1 MEDRTVTV
9 STLTADATRNVNDI
23 LTHAIQHA
31 PEQRALVVYDTD
43 SELARI
49 LTTAYRNVLPD
60 ATYLD
65 FNEHTKE
72 EIVAAFDT
80 LSPRDLV
87 ILIQSMDFRLNEF
100 RIRIYLFQKKLK
112 VIDHMHLS
120 RNTEDSWKTYVD
132 ALAYDPEWYRT
143 TGRELKSILTQADTL
158 RIQTG
163 DAILTLE
170 GGMEEPK
177 LNIGDYTGM
186 ENIGGT
192 FPIGEVFTEAKDLSK
207 LNGSLMI
214 YAFADKSFHISMH
227 EPFRI
232 DIKDGSLVG
241 WSENAPQSFIEIA
254 REVESNE
261 RPMIR
266 EVGFGLNR
274 AITREHY
281 LNDITAFERTLG
293 MHFSLG
299 EKHTVF
305 KKEGIKADKTRYH
318 VDLFPVTDLVYADD
332 RLIFTDHQY
341 SL

>member
-1 MEDRTVTV
+1 MDIQ
-9 STLTADATRNVNDI
+9 SLTQEATRNVQDI
-23 LTHAIQHA
+23 LTRAIEHTG
-31 PEQRALVVYDTD
+31 EHKALVVYDTD

-49 LTTAYRNVLPD
+49 LTAAYRTVLPD
-60 ATYLD
+60 ATFLD
-65 FNEHTKE
+65 FNEHPKE

-100 RIRIYLFQKKLK
+100 RIRIYLFQRKLK

-120 RNTEDSWKTYVD
+120 RNTEDSWKTYID
-132 ALAYDPEWYRT
+132 ALAYDPDWYRT
-143 TGRELKSILTQADTL
+143 TGKNLKSILMQTNTL
-158 RIQTG
+158 RIETG
-163 DAILTLE
+163 EAVLTLE

-192 FPIGEVFTEAKDLSK
+192 FPIGEIFTEAKDLSK

-232 DIKDGSLVG
+232 DIKDGMLVG
-241 WSENAPQSFIEIA
+241 WGENTPQSFIDIA
-254 REVESNE
+254 KEVESNE

-318 VDLFPVTDLVYADD
+318 VDLFPVTDSVYADNT
-332 RLIFTDHQY
+332 LIFTDRKY
-341 SL
+341 CV